1 MAQLSQPE
9 IVYLIIVCSL
19 GMLLLAGGISYFIIL
34 FQKRVIEDHKRQL
47 ETDKAYAQNM
57 IEAQLESQE
66 LERKRIAADLHDSLG
81 SLLWGAKVNASFI
94 QRTMIP
100 SEDVKDSLSDLI
112 EILDQGIHTVRRISW
127 ELTPEAFHHSGFSK
141 SIFNLCKQF
150 DGRVISVEFIETGY
164 HEWNDELAL
173 QAFRIIQ
180 ELISNAIKHSKAS
193 ELKVTLVWEAG
204 AVVVEVLD
212 NGIGFNL
219 DNNRRGVGWWN
230 IEQRAK
236 KLNANIN
243 IGVPPIGSG
252 AKILIK
258 IPLADEAK

>member
-9 IVYLIIVCSL
+9 IVFLIIVCSL
-19 GMLLLAGGISYFIIL
+19 GMMLLAAGISYFIIL
-34 FQKRVIEDHKRQL
+34 FQKRVIEQHKRQL
-47 ETDKAYAQNM
+47 ERDKAYAQNM

-112 EILDQGIHTVRRISW
+112 EILDQGITTVRRISW

-141 SIFNLCKQF
+141 SIYNLCKQF
-150 DGRVISVEFIETGY
+150 DGRAIAVEFKENGY

-180 ELISNAIKHSKAS
+180 ELISNAIKHSNAN
-193 ELKVTLVWEAG
+193 ELNVTLNWEVG
-204 AVVVEVLD
+204 AVVIEVMD

-219 DNNRRGVGWWN
+219 DTSRRGVGWWN

-252 AKILIK
+252 SRILIK
-258 IPLADEAK
+258 IPLADETK

>member
-19 GMLLLAGGISYFIIL
+19 GMLLMAAGIAYFIIL
-34 FQKRVIEDHKRQL
+34 FQKRVLEEHRRQL
-47 ETDKAYAQNM
+47 EVDKAYAQNM

-66 LERKRIAADLHDSLG
+66 QERKRIASDLHDSLG

-100 SEDVKDSLSDLI
+100 SENVKDSFSDLI
-112 EILDQGIHTVRRISW
+112 DILDQGLNTVRRISW
-127 ELTPEAFHHSGFSK
+127 DLTPEAFHHSGFSK

-150 DGRVISVEFIETGY
+150 DGRVISVKFMETGY

-173 QAFRIIQ
+173 QAYRIIQ
-180 ELISNAIKHSKAS
+180 ELISNAIKHSKAN
-193 ELKVTLVWEAG
+193 ELKVILVWEVG
-204 AVVVEVLD
+204 AVAVEVLD

-252 AKILIK
+252 TKILIK
-258 IPLADEAK
+258 IPFAYETK